1 MALARKTK
9 LSWAD
14 TRLPLM
20 QLPWEQLDS
29 LMSSNQQLSDAS
41 SQITKLSPRFIQQ
54 SEPDVQLASQISAYQ
69 DALKKLMVDVAK
81 TGNTSDYLSTIKGV
95 IDNVQ
100 SLYKPG
106 GAAYTLESRYA
117 EFEKQKEAINK
128 ATEKNINPLYKPF
141 FENQLLE
148 QLKEKD
154 IYNPT
159 TKVGKSIQPVNI
171 FGEVQVGEE
180 IDKYFKDWAKTKNV
194 NIDEWIDKSGKV
206 NPYYFEKYSVE
217 GIGKEELQDALKF
230 FYNQPHIKQA
240 MGVEAWDIKR
250 RVDPTMESQLINE
263 AFMAQQ
269 TKLEADKNQTL
280 SQLNVLEKEKNTKA
294 VQDIVSQAG
303 FKTFEEYKESKLKD
317 IESTMEDVSKNP
329 PTIDDIISEQIKSKY
344 TRAYV
349 PKYAAIKE
357 DRDLIVHQA
366 AMEALRH
373 ANRQAENKQMLSGMK
388 ALYRNPN
395 AATFRSELDVETS
408 TIGSVFTEYTNS
420 KNNFE
425 ATENQL
431 KTNPANLPMIG
442 ILTGINNKSNTE
454 QLLLAREA
462 AIEATKD
469 GKIDPA
475 KFASH
480 INANGGNVSMFAAE
494 KMIKFLS
501 NPNNRAQLESFSD
514 MATPAYNVYTSS
526 KQNLQEQ
533 VKQLDNNFK
542 INWNTIAKNAGYKD
556 KNGLPDPFAAK
567 KAFEAGDTKVM
578 GLLEKQVPKDTK
590 VNSTVTMFKNQAL
603 GDLDKNLVDGLNS
616 SIHTLVKEN
625 FQNLS
630 PEQLK
635 AIGYNNKG
643 EYIGDSPN
651 PILNASVGTRTI
663 NGKTEMVY
671 VINGKYGDK
680 PVLLRPNQLSE
691 NFNNEYILN
700 LAAQNLNPDNF
711 GEVVN
716 PQGFNDTA
724 AMWFDQKTN
733 ASGLN
738 VSRIQTAF
746 DRDDTKIASF
756 KERVSDDNVD
766 VRLVTDSETKQKYLI
781 GVTGSATST
790 LQKYKVG
797 SGYNI
802 NGFFKDNPT
811 ASASRHL
818 IQSKDYNSVLM
829 ALTELKA
836 EWAKPE
842 IQYELM
848 AHPDKV
854 TRQKP
859 NITGEFPFLYFNSN
873 ETFNEN

>member
-1 MALARKTK
+1 MSLARGTK
-9 LSWAD
+9 LSWAN
-14 TRLPLM
+14 TNLPLL

-29 LMSSNQQLSDAS
+29 IMASNQQQKTIAS
-41 SQITKLSPRFIQQ
+41 QMMDLTPRHIQQ
-54 SEPDVQLASQISAYQ
+54 SQPDVQLASEIGAYQ
-69 DALKKLMVDVAK
+69 QQIKKQLADIAA
-81 TGNTSDYLSTIKGV
+81 TGNTSEYMSALN
-95 IDNVQ
+95 NVQ
-100 SLYKPG
+100 SQIKSLYQPG
-106 GAAYTLESRYA
+106 GAAHTLESRYA
-117 EFEKQKEAINK
+117 EFEKQKEGINK

-141 FENQLLE
+141 FENQLME

-154 IYNPT
+154 IYNAT
-159 TKVGKSIQPVNI
+159 TKTGKSIQPVNI

-194 NIDEWIDKSGKV
+194 SIDQWIDKSGKV

-217 GIGKEELQDALKF
+217 GIGKGELQDALKF

-250 RVDPTMESQLINE
+250 KVDPTLESQLIGE
-263 AFMAQQ
+263 ATMAQQ
-269 TKLEADKNQTL
+269 TAFESSKNQVL
-280 SQLNVLEKEKNTKA
+280 SELEVLEKNKNTKA
-294 VQDIVSQAG
+294 TQDIIEQAG
-303 FKTFEEYKESKLKD
+303 FKTFDEYKASQLK
-317 IESTMEDVSKNP
+317 TVEDAGVEILNSP
-329 PTIDDIISEQIKSKY
+329 PTIDDIIGEQIKSKY

-357 DRDLIVHQA
+357 DRDLIVNQA
-366 AMEALRH
+366 AMEQLRH
-373 ANRQAENKQMLSGMK
+373 RNRQNENSQMLKGME

-395 AATFRSELDVETS
+395 AATFSTELDVQTS
-408 TIGSVFTEYTNS
+408 TIGSVFTDYTNS

-431 KTNPANLPMIG
+431 KTNVANLPMVG

-454 QLLLAREA
+454 QLLLVREA
-462 AIEATKD
+462 TIEATKD
-469 GKIDPA
+469 GKIDA
-475 KFASH
+475 TKLASH
-480 INANGGNVSMFAAE
+480 INANGGKVSLFAAE
-494 KMIKFLS
+494 KMAKFLS
-501 NPNNRAQLESFSD
+501 NPNSRSQLESFSD
-514 MATPAYNVYTSS
+514 MATPAYNVYISS

-533 VKQLDNNFK
+533 VKQLDTDFK
-542 INWNTIAKNAGYKD
+542 INWVKVAQAGGYKD
-556 KNGLPDPFAAK
+556 KNGIPDATMAK
-567 KAFEAGDTKVM
+567 QAFESGDTKVM
-578 GLLEKQVPKDTK
+578 NLLERQVPKDTK

-603 GDLDKNLVDGLNS
+603 GDLDKNLVDGLNA

-625 FQNLS
+625 FQDLS
-630 PEQLK
+630 TEQLK
-635 AIGYNNKG
+635 ALGYNNKG
-643 EYIGDSPN
+643 EYTGDAPN
-651 PILNASVGTRTI
+651 PILEANVGTRTV
-663 NGKTEMVY
+663 NGKKEMVY

-680 PVLLRPNQLSE
+680 PVILRPNQLSE

-716 PQGFNDTA
+716 PQGFNDA
-724 AMWFDQKTN
+724 ASLYFDHKTN

-746 DRDDTKIASF
+746 DRDDTKVASF
-756 KERVSDDNVD
+756 KERVSNDNVD
-766 VRLVTDSETKQKYLI
+766 VRVITDSETKQKYLI
-781 GVTGSATST
+781 GVTGVASSE
-790 LQKYKVG
+790 LQKYKSS
-797 SGYNI
+797 SGYNVD
-802 NGFFKDNPT
+802 GFFKNNPS

-818 IQSKDYNSVLM
+818 IQGKDYNSVLM

-836 EWAKPE
+836 DWAKPE

-859 NITGEFPFLYFNSN
+859 NITGEFPSLYFNSN
-873 ETFNEN
+873 ETFDN

>member
-1 MALARKTK
+1 MSLARNTK
-9 LSWAD
+9 LSWAN
-14 TRLPLM
+14 TQLPLM

-29 LMSSNQQLSDAS
+29 IMASNQQQKTIANQMTNLV
-41 SQITKLSPRFIQQ
+41 PRHIQQ
-54 SEPDVQLASQISAYQ
+54 SQPDVQLASQVRAYQ
-69 DALKKLMVDVAK
+69 QQVKKQLTDIAA
-81 TGNTSDYLSTIKGV
+81 TGKTSDYISALN
-95 IDNVQ
+95 NVQ
-100 SLYKPG
+100 NQIKSLYQPG

-128 ATEKNINPLYKPF
+128 ATEKNVNPLYKPF
-141 FENQLLE
+141 FENQLME
-148 QLKEKD
+148 QLKEKE
-154 IYNPT
+154 IYNST
-159 TKVGKSIQPVNI
+159 TGVGKSIQPVNI

-194 NIDEWIDKSGKV
+194 SIDEWIDKSGNV

-217 GIGKEELQDALKF
+217 GVGKEELQDALKF

-240 MGVEAWDIKR
+240 MGVEAWNIKR
-250 RVDPTMESQLINE
+250 SVDPTLESQLVSE
-263 AFMAQQ
+263 ATMAQQ
-269 TKLEADKNQTL
+269 TKLEADKNQVL
-280 SQLNVLEKEKNTKA
+280 SQLSILEQQKNTKA
-294 VQDIVSQAG
+294 TQDIVSQAG

-317 IESTMEDVSKNP
+317 IESKIEDMTKNP

-344 TRAYV
+344 TKAYV

-357 DRDLIVHQA
+357 DRDLIVNQV
-366 AMEALRH
+366 AMEQLRH
-373 ANRQAENKQMLSGMK
+373 RNRQSENSQMLKGMK

-420 KNNFE
+420 KTNFE

-431 KTNPANLPMIG
+431 TTNPANLPMVG
-442 ILTGINNKSNTE
+442 VLTGINNKSRTE
-454 QLLLAREA
+454 QLLLTREA

-469 GKIDPA
+469 GKIDPV
-475 KFASH
+475 KFAAY
-480 INANGGNVSMFAAE
+480 INANGGKTSLDAAE
-494 KMIKFLS
+494 KAVKFLS

-533 VKQLDNNFK
+533 VKQLDSSFK
-542 INWNTIAKNAGYKD
+542 INWTKIAQAGGYKD
-556 KNGLPDPFAAK
+556 KNGLPDANMAK
-567 KAFEAGDTKVM
+567 QAFESGDTKVM
-578 GLLEKQVPKDTK
+578 NLLEKQVPKDTK

-603 GDLDKNLVDGLNS
+603 GDLDKNLVDGLNA

-625 FQNLS
+625 LTTLS

-643 EYIGDSPN
+643 EYTGESPN

-691 NFNNEYILN
+691 NFNNEYVLN
-700 LAAQNLNPDNF
+700 LAAQNINPDNF
-711 GEVVN
+711 GEVIN
-716 PQGFNDTA
+716 PQGFNDAA

-756 KERVSDDNVD
+756 KERVSNDNVD
-766 VRLVTDSETKQKYLI
+766 VRLITDSETKQKYLI
-781 GVTGSATST
+781 GVTGNST
-790 LQKYKVG
+790 NALQKYKVG
-797 SGYNI
+797 SDYNI
-802 NGFFKDNPT
+802 NKFFKENPT

-818 IQSKDYNSVLM
+818 VQSKDYNSVLM

-836 EWAKPE
+836 DWAKPE

-859 NITGEFPFLYFNSN
+859 NITGEFPSLYFNSN

>member
-1 MALARKTK
+1 MSLARNTK
-9 LSWAD
+9 LSWAN
-14 TRLPLM
+14 TQLPLM

-29 LMSSNQQLSDAS
+29 IMASNQQMSNAAS
-41 SQITKLSPRFIQQ
+41 QMTKLSPRYIQQ
-54 SEPDVQLASQISAYQ
+54 SQPDVQLAGEINAYQ
-69 DALKKLMVDVAK
+69 DALKKQMVELAK
-81 TGNTSDYLSTIKGV
+81 TGNTANYMSGMKGV
-95 IDNVQ
+95 IDNIQ

-128 ATEKNINPLYKPF
+128 ATEKNVNPLYKPF

-154 IYNPT
+154 IFNPT
-159 TKVGKSIQPVNI
+159 TRVGKSIQPVNI

-194 NIDEWIDKSGKV
+194 SIDKWIDKSGKV

-217 GIGKEELQDALKF
+217 GIGKEELQGALKF

-250 RVDPTMESQLINE
+250 RVDPTMESQLVSE
-263 AFMAQQ
+263 ATMAEQ
-269 TKLEADKNQTL
+269 TKFEASKNQVL
-280 SQLNVLEKEKNTKA
+280 SQLNVLEQKKNTKA
-294 VQDIVSQAG
+294 VQDIVEQAG
-303 FKTFEEYKESKLKD
+303 FKTWDEYKQSQLKD
-317 IESTMEDVSKNP
+317 IEDTASAISQNP
-329 PTIDDIISEQIKSKY
+329 PSLDEIVSEQIKSKY

-357 DRDLIVHQA
+357 DRDLIVNQA
-366 AMEALRH
+366 AMESLRH
-373 ANRQAENKQMLSGMK
+373 RNRQAENSQMLSGMET
-388 ALYRNPN
+388 LYRGQN
-395 AATFRSELDVETS
+395 AATFKTELDVQTS

-425 ATENQL
+425 ATEKQL
-431 KTNPANLPMIG
+431 KTNPANIPMIG
-442 ILTGINNKSNTE
+442 VLTSINNKSYTE
-454 QLLLAREA
+454 QLLLVREA
-462 AIEATKD
+462 ALESTKD
-469 GKIDPA
+469 GKIDPV

-480 INANGGNVSMFAAE
+480 INSNGGKVSSFAAG
-494 KMIKFLS
+494 KMIEYLK
-501 NPNNRAQLESFSD
+501 NPNSRAQLESFSD

-533 VKQLDNNFK
+533 VKQLDSNFK
-542 INWNTIAKNAGYKD
+542 INWNKIAQSGGYKD
-556 KNGLPDPFAAK
+556 KNGLPDANMARQ
-567 KAFEAGDTKVM
+567 AFEAGDTKVM
-578 GLLEKQVPKDTK
+578 NLLEKQVPKDTK

-603 GDLDKNLVDGLNS
+603 GDLDKNLIAGLNA

-625 FQNLS
+625 FQDLS

-635 AIGYNNKG
+635 SIGYDSKG
-643 EYIGDSPN
+643 KYTGEDVN
-651 PILNASVGTRTI
+651 PIVNANVGTRTI
-663 NGKTEMVY
+663 NGKSEMVY

-680 PVLLRPNQLSE
+680 PIILRPNQLSKD
-691 NFNNEYILN
+691 FNNEYLLN
-700 LAAQNLNPDNF
+700 LSAQQLNPDNF

-716 PQGFNDTA
+716 QTNFNDSA
-724 AMWFDQKTN
+724 ALFFDHNTN

-738 VSRIQTAF
+738 VSRVQAAF

-756 KERVSDDNVD
+756 TERVSNDNVD

-781 GVTGSATST
+781 GVTGGANST
-790 LQKYKVG
+790 LQKYKKG
-797 SGYNI
+797 TDYDI
-802 NGFFKDNPT
+802 NSFFKNNPN

-818 IQSKDYNSVLM
+818 IQSNDYNSILM
-829 ALTELKA
+829 GITELKA
-836 EWAKPE
+836 DWAKPE

-848 AHPDKV
+848 AHPEKV
-854 TRQKP
+854 VKQKS
-859 NITGEFPFLYFNSN
+859 NITTGFPDMYINSN
-873 ETFNEN
+873 ETFNDN